1 MALSTQDIQK
11 VAHLARLEINEQEAT
26 ATLQKL
32 TGILNLIEQMQSVNT
47 AGILPMSHAQDL
59 NQRLREDVVTY
70 QNQREA
76 LQSNAP
82 DIGNGH
88 QEQALSEGLFL
99 VPKVI
104 E

>member
-1 MALSTQDIQK
+1 MALTTQDIQK

-47 AGILPMSHAQDL
+47 VGILPMSHAQDL

-70 QNQREA
+70 QNRREA
-76 LQSNAP
+76 LQKNAP
-82 DIGNGH
+82 LIGNDH
-88 QEQALSEGLFL
+88 QEQAIADGLFL

>member
-1 MALSTQDIQK
+1 MALTTQDIQK
-11 VAHLARLEINEQEAT
+11 VAHLARLEINDQEAT

-47 AGILPMSHAQDL
+47 VGILPMSHAQDL

-76 LQSNAP
+76 LQRNAP
-82 DIGNGH
+82 LIGNDH
-88 QEQALSEGLFL
+88 PEQAIADGLFL

>member
-1 MALSTQDIQK
+1 MALTTQDIQK

-47 AGILPMSHAQDL
+47 VGILPMSHAQDL

-76 LQSNAP
+76 LQKNAP
-82 DIGNGH
+82 HIGNDH
-88 QEQALSEGLFL
+88 QEHAVADGLFL